1 MTGVK
6 TDWAVLFTP
15 THRQEQTYLY
25 TFLFLTFSIIKKH
38 CSSGPAP
45 SLTKCYAAGFVGTQP
60 LLVQE
65 KEDSPQ
71 K

>member
-1 MTGVK
+1 MK

-25 TFLFLTFSIIKKH
+25 TFFFLTFSAIKKH

-45 SLTKCYAAGFVGTQP
+45 SLIKYYAAVFVGTPP
-60 LLVQE
+60 LLGQE